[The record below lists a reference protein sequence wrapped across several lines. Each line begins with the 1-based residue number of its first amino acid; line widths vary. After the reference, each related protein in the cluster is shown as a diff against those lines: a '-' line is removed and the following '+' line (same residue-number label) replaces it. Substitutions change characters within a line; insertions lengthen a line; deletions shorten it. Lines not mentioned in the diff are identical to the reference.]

1 MKDAERCH
9 SDRLKGFPIFQ
20 VFHTASRKISEAC
33 TYVPSTTVVAAD
45 CMQGVGQ
52 VFNLKRC
59 KEFRTTSRHLNFG
72 VLHRSLQSVP
82 TPQRRSAGQANRFN
96 LRCAF
101 SMVSSLQQAK
111 SFSLRVADNSTAS

>member
-33 TYVPSTTVVAAD
+33 TYLPSTTVVAAD
-45 CMQGVGQ
+45 CMLGVGQ

-59 KEFRTTSRHLNFG
+59 KEFKEMQGISEDK
-72 VLHRSLQSVP
+72 
-82 TPQRRSAGQANRFN
+82 
-96 LRCAF
+96 
-101 SMVSSLQQAK
+101 SSLELRNLAPVLAECAYTAK
-111 SFSLRVADNSTAS
+111 RRTGEQV